1 MALVLYGAALSPFVR
16 KVRACLLEKQL
27 EYSNE
32 MIVPGQQPQWFYDI
46 SPLGRIPAL
55 RDGDFTLCDSAV
67 ICAYLAEK
75 YPQNNSLLGNTVE
88 ESARIRWFE
97 KYADYEV
104 APLATFTVFFNRV
117 LAKSMGGSCDEAA
130 IEKALVALEKHYDY
144 LEAQLAGQEYFVGN
158 RFSLADLAVVTHW
171 VNLSYAKEQLNADKW
186 PKLAAHKERIL
197 ARDSLQ
203 QLLAEE
209 RKLLVRLALQN

>member
-1 MALVLYGAALSPFVR
+1 
-16 KVRACLLEKQL
+16 
-27 EYSNE
+27 

-130 IEKALVALEKHYDY
+130 IEKALVKLEKHYGY

-171 VNLSYAKEQLNADKW
+171 VNLSYAQEQLNADKW

-197 ARDSLQ
+197 ARDALQ

-209 RKLLVRLALQN
+209 GKLLARLAQQN